1 MSLPP
6 ERSHFE
12 KYKKGYD
19 MNRVICQLAFRESA
33 FFTVPVIVILLGY
46 CLFQT
51 IPLRHFDS
59 AVLIFSVALGFGLGK
74 FVFSDKPVVRSFLF
88 SRAYSPKRF
97 FLVRWLFGL
106 SLIFA
111 TALLIAAIIVLGVR
125 QSLQTGLF
133 RNGWFPMV
141 RFYELHVL
149 WTFVL
154 ASLLSYHTTLFWVV
168 RNRYLGGQKHGKTY
182 TWLRRIGSFLLIVTA
197 LALVCGGLYML
208 AADFVIRVAFPL
220 GVIRYLQAIFIP
232 AAVLQ
237 LILMPWFGVYCY
249 RNQEIES

>member
-1 MSLPP
+1 
-6 ERSHFE
+6 
-12 KYKKGYD
+12 

-33 FFTVPVIVILLGY
+33 FFTIPVIVILLGY
-46 CLFQT
+46 CLFQPT
-51 IPLRHFDS
+51 PLGSFDS
-59 AVLIFSVALGFGLGK
+59 AVLLLSVALGFGLGK
-74 FVFSDKPVVRSFLF
+74 FVFSDKQGVRSFLF

-111 TALLIAAIIVLGVR
+111 TALLIAAVIVLGIR

-141 RFYELHVL
+141 RFYELNVL

-154 ASLLSYHTTLFWVV
+154 ASLLSYHSTLFWVV
-168 RNRYLGGQKHGKTY
+168 RNGFLNKQKYSGPRL
-182 TWLRRIGSFLLIVTA
+182 WLRRLSTFLVA
-197 LALVCGGLYML
+197 
-208 AADFVIRVAFPL
+208 VILLCVA
-220 GVIRYLQAIFIP
+220 GAAIFAIGADMLMRLNYVTYHVVP
-232 AAVLQ
+232 FLAVVFVPSAILQ
-237 LILMPWFGVYCY
+237 TILTPWYGVYCY